1 MPTPAPR
8 KDYVDALLRVAD
20 SAQPPSAAAVR
31 TRADSFLTSREM
43 DVLRLLSS
51 RLTSHEIAE
60 TLFISMN
67 TLKSHMKNVYV
78 KLHVNSRA
86 EAVRAADARDLL

>member
-1 MPTPAPR
+1 
-8 KDYVDALLRVAD
+8 
-20 SAQPPSAAAVR
+20 
-31 TRADSFLTSREM
+31 M

-51 RLTSHEIAE
+51 RLTSHEMAE

-86 EAVRAADARDLL
+86 EAVSAADARDLL

>member
-1 MPTPAPR
+1 
-8 KDYVDALLRVAD
+8 LLA
-20 SAQPPSAAAVR
+20 
-31 TRADSFLTSREM
+31 
-43 DVLRLLSS
+43 S

-60 TLFISMN
+60 TLFISSN

-86 EAVRAADARDLL
+86 EAVSAADARDLL